1 MVTAA
6 KWALG
11 IVPAGILL
19 GALLGAAANPHM
31 KDPPAP
37 WWRLTGA
44 ETFTASSEPAL
55 DEWPQDF
62 AAARSYRP
70 DFDYDIE
77 VWDLA
82 IPADEV
88 WVPAD
93 EPHTLPPERLAAGEV
108 ADEAEATAGD
118 ALAAATPEPA
128 VTPEILSEAAA
139 EPSKVRPPELAGL
152 Y

>member
-11 IVPAGILL
+11 ILPAGIAL
-19 GALLGAAANPHM
+19 GALLGAAVNPDM
-31 KDPPAP
+31 KDAPAP
-37 WWRLTGA
+37 WWRLTGSEAFAASA
-44 ETFTASSEPAL
+44 EPDS

-70 DFDYDIE
+70 DFDYNVE
-77 VWDLA
+77 VWSLP

-88 WVPAD
+88 WALAD
-93 EPHTLPPERLAAGEV
+93 EPIPLPADSTAAEEL
-108 ADEAEATAGD
+108 ADEAEAAAGD
-118 ALAAATPEPA
+118 VLAAAAPEPA
-128 VTPEILSEAAA
+128 TAADTAPETTPEAPE
-139 EPSKVRPPELAGL
+139 VRKPELAAL